1 MGDLESEIL
10 EDHVGVGFKMGDFH
24 GLKLCG
30 KKVLVVG
37 LGITGVTTAR
47 WLAQHGARV
56 TVSEMRSEA
65 ELDPAT
71 CKVVWDLGIELETGG
86 HRKET
91 FLDAELI
98 VLSPGVPHDMELLR
112 AVREINVPVTGELEL
127 ASRLIDTPM
136 IAVTGTNGKST
147 VTAFLGYLLE
157 NANLKAFVGGNIGT
171 PLMDYAAGSEKA
183 DYVVIEVSSFQLD
196 TIETFCPFVSMIL
209 NVSPDHLD
217 RYPSY
222 EDYVR
227 SKLRVFMNQRTGQY
241 VILNDDDK
249 RLSIVNPESGVS
261 VLRFGIEKK
270 EGRHAFIEN
279 GKIRTNLFGE
289 DVNTFSFESFKLTG
303 RHNLENLLA
312 MVLSGLTLGIDPQV
326 IRKTIAE
333 LKGLPHRLEWV
344 AELAGV
350 VFYNDSKATNIDA
363 ALKAIKSFDRPLI
376 LIAGGR
382 HKGSDYTPLVK
393 ASTGVVKG
401 AVFLGEA
408 RELLAESF
416 EGYVPFSMAENMDEA
431 VSMAYSGAVSG
442 DVVLLAPA
450 CSSFDM
456 FSDYSQRGREFKA
469 AVERLVRG

>member
-1 MGDLESEIL
+1 
-10 EDHVGVGFKMGDFH
+10 
-24 GLKLCG
+24 
-30 KKVLVVG
+30 
-37 LGITGVTTAR
+37 
-47 WLAQHGARV
+47 
-56 TVSEMRSEA
+56 
-65 ELDPAT
+65 
-71 CKVVWDLGIELETGG
+71 
-86 HRKET
+86 
-91 FLDAELI
+91 
-98 VLSPGVPHDMELLR
+98 
-112 AVREINVPVTGELEL
+112 L